1 MSVSFGV
8 HRVCRQD
15 IHPKP
20 IMSQANNEN
29 LVYQGPAFWSYGFR
43 PFFLSAAIFAGT
55 AIPVWALLLAG
66 IEGLPLRYQLR
77 EWHVHEMIFGFL
89 PCVVTGFL
97 LTAIPNWTDRR
108 PMRGWPLMWLWILWL
123 AGRLSFAFPW
133 VPPALVALIDGAF
146 LIVIAGIVWREILAA
161 QAWNRLPMGVLIGL
175 YASANLLFHGLFLNR
190 AETDLAERLGLTLI
204 MILLAMIGGKITPSF
219 TEDYLEAIKVTKQP
233 APFSRFDGLS
243 ILLVAVA
250 GVLWI
255 LNVNSIGTGVAF
267 VTAGSLNLM
276 RVSRWYGWLT
286 WREPL
291 VLILHVGYGW
301 LAIAFLMLG
310 GTLLGI
316 GVYREEAI
324 HALTTGAVGVMTLAV
339 MTRASLGHTGRTK
352 HAGPLTV
359 IIYLLVNLGALV
371 RVFGPSLS
379 LPDIVIFGLAAG
391 CWSGAYVLFVVG
403 YGHILFGP
411 SRVE

>member
-1 MSVSFGV
+1 M
-8 HRVCRQD
+8 
-15 IHPKP
+15 
-20 IMSQANNEN
+20 
-29 LVYQGPAFWSYGFR
+29 YQGPAVWSYGFR

-55 AIPVWALLLAG
+55 AIPVWALLLNG

-89 PCVVTGFL
+89 PCVVTGFF
-97 LTAIPNWTDRR
+97 LTAIPNWTDRL
-108 PMRGWPLMWLWILWL
+108 PMRGWPLMWLWSLWL

-133 VPPALVALIDGAF
+133 VPPLLVALIDGAF

-161 QAWNRLPMGVLIGL
+161 QAWDRLPMGVLMSL
-175 YASANLLFHGLFLNR
+175 YAIANLLFHGLFLNR

-219 TEDYLEAIKVTKQP
+219 TGDYLEALKVTKQP
-233 APFSRFDGLS
+233 APFSWFDGLS

-250 GVLWI
+250 GVLWV
-255 LNVNSIGTGVAF
+255 LHAHSIVTGVAF

-310 GTLLGI
+310 GALLGI

-324 HALTTGAVGVMTLAV
+324 HVLTTGAVGVMTLAV
-339 MTRASLGHTGRTK
+339 MTRASLGHTGRMK
-352 HAGPLTV
+352 HAGVLTV
-359 IIYLLVNLGALV
+359 LIYILVNVGALLRIV
-371 RVFGPSLS
+371 GPSLTPS
-379 LPDIVIFGLAAG
+379 GDGMLVIAAG
-391 CWSGAYVLFVVG
+391 CWSGAYLLFVVG
-403 YGHILFGP
+403 YGPLLL
-411 SRVE
+411 SRDVKEVSGQ